1 MKPARLFLTYAVD
14 RPAQERHWQRLTK
27 EAPQGRRR
35 QLPCQRPPKV
45 RKKMKPTIS
54 NLGAILYSPSQ
65 YVIPVFQRHYR
76 WEEPQWEKL
85 WENLSELR
93 QPGRTGAHFMGFL
106 VFVPG
111 LPQPGRNT
119 TFHLVDGQQRLTTLS
134 LLLIALRNAARSHG
148 VSSLADEIHNDY
160 LVHHRKSADEHFR
173 LFPKANDK
181 ADYIAA
187 IKGETPVHGRIG
199 EALRHF
205 EAKLANS
212 STESWE
218 VKLQGMFD
226 LLRQRLEFMCATL
239 EHENAY
245 NIFKSLNSTGVPLGS
260 ADLIRNFVFMHVRPD
275 DHDDFDRDL
284 WRPLETR
291 FHDVDGNFDGKSFSD
306 FFRDFLMRGGRY
318 VRPAATFETFEE
330 RYEGSGFS
338 PAELTKELSNFADYY
353 EVINGWRPD
362 RVPAVTNALIHL
374 NALESSTSYPLLLN
388 LFHRRA
394 QGKMTDEDLVISLD
408 MLTGF
413 ILRRFICGD
422 SSRGYGQLFVKA
434 CDALVGNLLVAL
446 RGYLESKGW
455 PDTARFKTAFLGFN
469 LYQRGYGC
477 YILESLEAAY
487 GHKEPADLNKAEIEH
502 IMPQTLSEIWTGDL
516 GADAEEIHAEWLH
529 TPGNLTLSAYN
540 KELWNNP
547 FSEKR
552 ALYIQSNI
560 LLTRKLG
567 DFSKWGR
574 DEIRLRGEMLSEM
587 AAKIWNGPTTP
598 VAATSATSDEDLF
611 GERQLRSHGRRQQ
624 VLSVTI
630 DWQRAGHS
638 LNKESVCESVS
649 SGTLAKVLA
658 RLSKVLGVQVLER
671 LGQISTARGPFV
683 SQDPR
688 KDFLIQST
696 GQIYQN
702 QRVAETQWFVLT
714 NNSTD
719 EKIELLNA
727 IPAHLGYPREMLFVE
742 KITRGEALLR
752 DLSEYE

>member
-1 MKPARLFLTYAVD
+1 
-14 RPAQERHWQRLTK
+14 
-27 EAPQGRRR
+27 
-35 QLPCQRPPKV
+35 
-45 RKKMKPTIS
+45 MKPTIS

-85 WENLSELR
+85 WENLTELR

-134 LLLIALRNAARSHG
+134 ILLIALRNRAREHG
-148 VSSLADEIHNDY
+148 VSGLADEIHNDY

-173 LFPKANDK
+173 LFPKASDK
-181 ADYIAA
+181 GDYIAA

-205 EAKLANS
+205 EGKLANGS
-212 STESWE
+212 AESWE

-284 WRPLETR
+284 WSPLESR
-291 FHDVDGNFDGKSFSD
+291 FHDADKNFDGKSFSD

-318 VRPAATFETFEE
+318 VRPVSTFDTFEE

-338 PAELTKELSNFADYY
+338 PMELTKELSSFADYY
-353 EVINGWRPD
+353 EVINGRKTDQTPE
-362 RVPAVTNALIHL
+362 VTRALAQL

-394 QGKMTDEDLVISLD
+394 QGKLSDADLVSALD
-408 MLTGF
+408 MLSGF
-413 ILRRFICGD
+413 ILRRFICGE

-434 CDALVGNLLVAL
+434 CDVLAGNLLVAL
-446 RGYLESKGW
+446 RSYMESKGW
-455 PDTARFKTAFLGFN
+455 PDLGRFKVAFLNFN
-469 LYQRGYGC
+469 LYQRGYGRV
-477 YILESLEAAY
+477 ILEALEAAY
-487 GHKEPADLNKAEIEH
+487 AHKEPADLSKAEIEH
-502 IMPQTLSEIWTGDL
+502 IMPQTLSDEWTSEL
-516 GADAEEIHAEWLH
+516 GADAEKIHGEWLH

-540 KELWNNP
+540 QELWNNR

-552 ALYIQSNI
+552 TLYAQSNI
-560 LLTRKLG
+560 VMNRKLT
-567 DFSKWGR
+567 DFTKWGSE
-574 DEIRLRGEMLSEM
+574 EIKSRGNVLGEM
-587 AAKIWNGPTTP
+587 AAKIWNGPTAP
-598 VAATSATSDEDLF
+598 VAATDAGSDI
-611 GERQLRSHGRRQQ
+611 GEGRGRRQS
-624 VLSVTI
+624 VLSVVI
-630 DWQRAGHS
+630 DWKHTGHS
-638 LNKESVCESVS
+638 LEKETICESVS

-658 RLSKVLGVQVLER
+658 RLAKVLGVEVLER
-671 LGQISTARGPFV
+671 CSQISSARGPLV
-683 SQDPR
+683 SQDPS
-688 KDFLIQST
+688 KDFLIQSS
-696 GQIYQN
+696 GQTYQN
-702 QRVAETQWFVLT
+702 QPVSGTQWHVLT

-719 EKIELLNA
+719 EKVELLNA
-727 IPAHLGYPREMLFVE
+727 IPAHLGYPREMLFVD
-742 KITRGEALLR
+742 KITRGEALLKG
-752 DLSEYE
+752 LSEYL

>member
-1 MKPARLFLTYAVD
+1 
-14 RPAQERHWQRLTK
+14 
-27 EAPQGRRR
+27 
-35 QLPCQRPPKV
+35 
-45 RKKMKPTIS
+45 MKPTIS

-85 WENLSELR
+85 WENLTELR

-111 LPQPGRNT
+111 LAQPGRNT

-134 LLLIALRNAARSHG
+134 ILLIALRNAAREHG
-148 VSSLADEIHNDY
+148 VSGLADEIHNDY

-173 LFPKANDK
+173 LFPKASDK
-181 ADYIAA
+181 GDYIAA

-199 EALRHF
+199 EALSHF
-205 EAKLANS
+205 EGKLANGS
-212 STESWE
+212 AESWE

-284 WRPLETR
+284 WRPLEAR
-291 FHDVDGNFDGKSFSD
+291 FHDADKNFDGKSFSD

-318 VRPAATFETFEE
+318 VRPASTFDTFEE

-338 PAELTKELSNFADYY
+338 PAELTKELSSFADYY
-353 EVINGWRPD
+353 EVINGWKPD
-362 RVPAVTNALIHL
+362 QKPEVTKALAQL

-394 QGKMTDEDLVISLD
+394 QGKLSDGDLVSALE
-408 MLTGF
+408 MLSGF
-413 ILRRFICGD
+413 ILRRFICGE

-434 CDALVGNLLVAL
+434 CDVLAGNLLVAL
-446 RGYLESKGW
+446 RSYLESKGW
-455 PDTARFKTAFLGFN
+455 PDVGRFKVAFVNFN
-469 LYQRGYGC
+469 LYQRGYGRV
-477 YILESLEAAY
+477 ILETLETAY
-487 GHKEPADLNKAEIEH
+487 GHQEPADLSKAEIEH
-502 IMPQTLSEIWTGDL
+502 IMPQTLSEEWRKDL
-516 GADAEEIHAEWLH
+516 SDSAEQIHTEWLH

-540 KELWNNP
+540 QELWNNP
-547 FSEKR
+547 FAEKR
-552 ALYIQSNI
+552 LLYAQSNI
-560 LLTRKLG
+560 VMNRKLA
-567 DFSKWGR
+567 DLAKWGR
-574 DEIRLRGEMLSEM
+574 DEIKSRGSVLAEM
-587 AAKIWNGPTTP
+587 ASKIWSGPTTP
-598 VAATSATSDEDLF
+598 VIATDTTSDAGD
-611 GERQLRSHGRRQQ
+611 GRGRRQA
-624 VLSVTI
+624 VLSVVI
-630 DWQRAGHS
+630 DWQRTGHA
-638 LNKESVCESVS
+638 LEKETICESAS

-658 RLSKVLGVQVLER
+658 RLAKVLGPQVLER
-671 LGQISTARGPFV
+671 CSQISTARGPLV
-683 SQDPR
+683 SQDPS
-688 KDFLIQST
+688 KDFLIQAT
-696 GQIYQN
+696 GQTYQT
-702 QRVAETQWFVLT
+702 QPVAGTLWHVLT

-719 EKIELLNA
+719 EKVELLNS
-727 IPAHLGYPREMLFVE
+727 IPAHLGFPREMLFVD

-752 DLSEYE
+752 TLDL

>member
-1 MKPARLFLTYAVD
+1 
-14 RPAQERHWQRLTK
+14 
-27 EAPQGRRR
+27 
-35 QLPCQRPPKV
+35 
-45 RKKMKPTIS
+45 MKPTIS

-85 WENLSELR
+85 WENLTELR

-111 LPQPGRNT
+111 LAQPGRNT

-134 LLLIALRNAARSHG
+134 ILLIALRNRAREHG

-173 LFPKANDK
+173 LFPKASDK
-181 ADYIAA
+181 GDYIAA

-205 EAKLANS
+205 EGKLDNGSA
-212 STESWE
+212 ESWE
-218 VKLQGMFD
+218 VKLQGLFD

-284 WRPLETR
+284 WRPLEAR
-291 FHDVDGNFDGKSFSD
+291 FHDADKNFDGKSFSD

-318 VRPAATFETFEE
+318 VRPASTFDTFEE

-338 PAELTKELSNFADYY
+338 PVELTRELSGFADYY
-353 EVINGWRPD
+353 EIINGWKLDQTPE
-362 RVPAVTNALIHL
+362 VTKALAQL
-374 NALESSTSYPLLLN
+374 NALESSTTYPLLLN

-394 QGKMTDEDLVISLD
+394 QGNLSDGDLVSALE
-408 MLTGF
+408 MLSGF
-413 ILRRFICGD
+413 ILRRFICGE

-434 CDALVGNLLVAL
+434 CDVLAGNLLVAL
-446 RGYLESKGW
+446 RSYLESKGW
-455 PDTARFKTAFLGFN
+455 PDLVRFKVAFLNFN
-469 LYQRGYGC
+469 LYQRGYGRV
-477 YILESLEAAY
+477 ILEALEAAY
-487 GHKEPADLNKAEIEH
+487 AHKEPADLSNAEIEH
-502 IMPQTLSEIWTGDL
+502 IMPQTLSEEWAREL
-516 GADAEEIHAEWLH
+516 GVDAEKIHGEWLH

-540 KELWNNP
+540 QELWNNP
-547 FSEKR
+547 FAEKR
-552 ALYIQSNI
+552 PMYAQSNI
-560 LLTRKLG
+560 VMNRKLA
-567 DFSKWGR
+567 DCTKWGSE
-574 DEIRLRGEMLSEM
+574 EIKSRGNVLAEM
-587 AAKIWNGPTTP
+587 AAKIWAGPVVP
-598 VAATSATSDEDLF
+598 VTATDAGSDTGD
-611 GERQLRSHGRRQQ
+611 GRGRRQA
-624 VLSVTI
+624 VLSVVI
-630 DWQRAGHS
+630 DWKHTGHA
-638 LNKESVCESVS
+638 LEKETICESVS

-658 RLSKVLGVQVLER
+658 RLVQVLGAQVLER
-671 LGQISTARGPFV
+671 CSQISSARGPLV
-683 SQDPR
+683 SQDPS
-688 KDFLIQST
+688 KDFLIQAT
-696 GQIYQN
+696 GQTYQN
-702 QRVAETQWFVLT
+702 QPVAGTQWHVLT

-719 EKIELLNA
+719 EKVELLNA
-727 IPAHLGYPREMLFVE
+727 IPAHLGYPREMLFVD

-752 DLSEYE
+752 MFDV